1 MYHTTGFSKDE
12 IAELCTL
19 VQVAGVSSGGDD
31 GYPPVLGLFKSV
43 AVALT
48 YLRRNHVQQELAEY
62 YEVSQ
67 STISWA
73 ITAITLELARVTRP
87 FILTAE
93 ELPSDEQVIVDGT
106 LVSYW
111 SWDDH
116 PELYS
121 GKHHTTGLNI
131 QVVCDLAGGLRW
143 ISDPVDGCHHD
154 SAALRLSGVL
164 DDVETQNWIGDKGY
178 IGLNM
183 ITLIRKPPHRE
194 LLDWEKEFNTV
205 INKIRWRIEQTIANL
220 KTWRILHTDCRRPLA
235 TFADTISAVIGLQ
248 FYRTA

>member
-12 IAELCTL
+12 IAELCSL
-19 VQVAGVSSGGDD
+19 VHATSTSSDGDD
-31 GYPPVLGLFKSV
+31 YPPVLGLFKSV
-43 AVALT
+43 AVTLT

-67 STISWA
+67 STISRA
-73 ITAITLELARVTRP
+73 ITAITPALARVTRQFTP
-87 FILTAE
+87 TAE
-93 ELPSDEQVIVDGT
+93 ELPSDEQLIVDGT
-106 LVSYW
+106 LVSCW
-111 SWDDH
+111 SWDNH

-131 QVVCDLAGGLRW
+131 QVVCDLVGRLRW
-143 ISDPVDGCHHD
+143 ISDPVEGCRHD

-164 DDVETQNWIGDKGY
+164 DGVETQNWIGDKGY
-178 IGLNM
+178 IGLDM
-183 ITLIRKPPHRE
+183 ITPIKKPLHRE
-194 LLDWEKEFNTV
+194 LLDWEKEFNTA

-220 KTWRILHTDCRRPLA
+220 KTWRILHTDYRRPLA
-235 TFADTISAVIGLQ
+235 TFTDTISAVIGLQ